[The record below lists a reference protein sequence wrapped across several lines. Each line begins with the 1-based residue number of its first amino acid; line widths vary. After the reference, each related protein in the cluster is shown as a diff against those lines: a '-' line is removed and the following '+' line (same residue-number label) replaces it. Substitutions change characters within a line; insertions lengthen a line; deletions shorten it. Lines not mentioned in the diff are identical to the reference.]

1 MKNWLLV
8 LSAVLFLSACGD
20 LIPQENK
27 ELSKKVEQIAD
38 AKNVH
43 AIQVSDFATAITIL
57 DGKSFD
63 LNRQDRNELALKV
76 ANLALEEKPDV
87 MSVVVV
93 MDEGKN
99 GGLNATYAYENKNGK
114 LVLVE
119 ED

>member
-1 MKNWLLV
+1 MKRWLLV
-8 LSAVLFLSACGD
+8 LAAVVTLSACGD

-27 ELSKKVEQIAD
+27 ELSKKIEKLAE
-38 AKNVH
+38 AKKVH
-43 AIQVSDFATAITIL
+43 AIQVSDLATAITIL

-63 LNRQDRNELALKV
+63 LPRQERNELAQKI
-76 ANLALEEKPDV
+76 ANLALEEKPEV

-119 ED
+119 EE